1 MTSEPP
7 GASGSGEPP
16 QWEELL
22 RAMFGADADEA
33 LRELRARGMDPASMA
48 AAAGLPNDP
57 QSLGHVLAQ
66 VQRLL
71 AASGDGPVNWDVAHD
86 VARQAAVSQ
95 GDPSLTRSQ
104 VRAVTEALSVAE
116 LWLDAATD
124 LPPSGGGSR
133 AWSRSEWVEH
143 TLPTWRALAEPV
155 AGSLADA
162 LATALSSQLPEGFGG
177 EGGGIPGLPG
187 LPGMPGPF
195 GGPGAGAGGTVGF
208 GAAGLGGPG
217 GMDPVQLLRQLGSAV
232 FGMQVGQAAGTL
244 SREAFGA
251 TDLGLPLLREP
262 ATVLVPTNVAEFAEG
277 LDAPLEEVRLFL
289 ALREA
294 AHARLFTHVTW
305 LRGHLLGIVD
315 AYARGITIDVDS
327 LEDAVR
333 SIDPSDPAALQEA
346 LSGGVFAPQSTPAQQ
361 AALARLETALAL
373 VEGWV
378 DEVTATAALPHLPH
392 AVALREMIRRRRA
405 AGGPAEQTFA
415 TLVGLELRPRR
426 SRDAAAL
433 WAHITRAGGTGARDA
448 VWDHPDLLPTA
459 QDLDDPAGYAARRAE
474 TEDAHADVDR
484 ALDEILG
491 RAPGTSA
498 GGQRDDGGR
507 GAERSEEPDDPG
519 ADRSE
524 EPDDPGAERSEEPGD
539 PGAGGSGEPGDA
551 ASEEPGDPSSGRP
564 EDEAHDDGPD
574 APGGGSVPRG

>member
-7 GASGSGEPP
+7 AAAGGEPP

-22 RAMFGADADEA
+22 RSMFGEDADEA
-33 LRELRARGMDPASMA
+33 LRELRARGMDPAAMA
-48 AAAGLPNDP
+48 AAAGLPDDP

-66 VQRLL
+66 VQRML

-86 VARQAAVSQ
+86 VARQAAVSE
-95 GDPSLTRSQ
+95 GDPSLTRTQ

-143 TLPTWRALAEPV
+143 TLPTWRLLAEPV

-162 LATALSSQLPEGFGG
+162 LAGALGSQLPEGFAG
-177 EGGGIPGLPG
+177 PGDG
-187 LPGMPGPF
+187 VGFAGMPGMPGVPGF
-195 GGPGAGAGGTVGF
+195 PGAA
-208 GAAGLGGPG
+208 

-251 TDLGLPLLREP
+251 TDIGLPLLREP
-262 ATVLVPTNVAEFAEG
+262 ATVLLPTNVAAFADG
-277 LDAPLEEVRLFL
+277 LDAPIEEVRLFL

-305 LRGHLLGIVD
+305 LRGHLLGIVE
-315 AYARGITIDVDS
+315 AYARGITIDVES

-333 SIDPSDPAALQEA
+333 SIDPTDPAALQAA
-346 LSGGVFAPQSTPAQQ
+346 LSGGVFAPQTTPAQQ

-392 AVALREMIRRRRA
+392 AVPLREMIRRRRA

-433 WAHITRAGGTGARDA
+433 WAQIARAGGHGARDA

-459 QDLDDPAGYAARRAE
+459 EDLDDPTGYAARRAE
-474 TEDAHADVDR
+474 TEDAQADVDR
-484 ALDEILG
+484 ALEEIF
-491 RAPGTSA
+491 RAA
-498 GGQRDDGGR
+498 DGEGPADRPGR
-507 GAERSEEPDDPG
+507 GGTDP
-519 ADRSE
+519 A
-524 EPDDPGAERSEEPGD
+524 
-539 PGAGGSGEPGDA
+539 
-551 ASEEPGDPSSGRP
+551 
-564 EDEAHDDGPD
+564 
-574 APGGGSVPRG
+574 

>member
-7 GASGSGEPP
+7 TGPGNEPP

-33 LRELRARGMDPASMA
+33 LRELRERGMDPASMA
-48 AAAGLPNDP
+48 AAAGLPMDP

-66 VQRLL
+66 VQRML

-86 VARQAAVSQ
+86 VARQAAVAE
-95 GDPSLTRSQ
+95 GDPSLTRTQ

-124 LPPSGGGSR
+124 LPPSGGGSK

-155 AGSLADA
+155 AGSLSEA
-162 LATALSSQLPEGFGG
+162 LATAIRSQLGDAFGSDPDGAPGGLGLPTGFSLPGAVGG
-177 EGGGIPGLPG
+177 TGGMGLPG
-187 LPGMPGPF
+187 GLG
-195 GGPGAGAGGTVGF
+195 GAGGI
-208 GAAGLGGPG
+208 
-217 GMDPVQLLRQLGSAV
+217 DPTQLLRQLGSAV

-244 SREAFGA
+244 SREAFGS
-251 TDLGLPLLREP
+251 TDIGLPLLREP
-262 ATVLVPTNVAEFAEG
+262 ATVLLPTNVAAFAEG

-305 LRGHLLGIVD
+305 LRGHLLGIVQ

-327 LEDAVR
+327 LEEAVR

-346 LSGGVFAPQSTPAQQ
+346 LSGGVFAPHTTPEQV
-361 AALARLETALAL
+361 AALGRLETALAL

-378 DEVTATAALPHLPH
+378 DEVTAAAALPHLPH

-433 WAHITRAGGTGARDA
+433 WAQITRAGGTSARDA

-459 QDLDDPAGYAARRAE
+459 QDLDDPSGYAARRAE
-474 TEDAHADVDR
+474 SEGAHADVDR
-484 ALDEILG
+484 ALDEIFG
-491 RAPGTSA
+491 RSPGAA
-498 GGQRDDGGR
+498 GSGGDAGSGDGSRSGDGAGSGDDAGEGGAEGR
-507 GAERSEEPDDPG
+507 G
-519 ADRSE
+519 
-524 EPDDPGAERSEEPGD
+524 
-539 PGAGGSGEPGDA
+539 
-551 ASEEPGDPSSGRP
+551 
-564 EDEAHDDGPD
+564 GPQ
-574 APGGGSVPRG
+574 SRG